1 MRTITHFHRLR
12 NNRIKMFYMLAA
24 LTFAYLVCGLFH
36 RQIIQHRYFQ
46 QKESRQNS
54 RRIIIPGVRGNIYDR
69 NGILLA
75 GYKNIFSINLYL
87 HELHDEF
94 RKACLE
100 RANILRQNNIK
111 FNAKKLRRDS
121 RADVVKKYLDAVNE
135 TIGSNYVV
143 SSDAIEKHLAQ
154 KFLLPMKIADDI
166 SQEVYE
172 RLMYVLPKNSPVQL
186 SMDEVR
192 YYPYGDFAC
201 HIIGHVAMD
210 EYHGQPFGE
219 KIKTFTAKCQ
229 VGKSGIELGAD
240 NILRGIPGY
249 ELWQIDTLGTART
262 LLKSE
267 NPRHGSSIRLSI
279 DKSLQSMV
287 EGALGDNRGCA
298 IVMNVRNGEILAMA
312 SKPSYDINLLVPK
325 VSHDAYNQIT
335 SKGSWLNLA
344 TQGKFPLGSVFK
356 LVSSIAF
363 LQSGEVLRT
372 DSVFCSGVTE
382 VGGRK
387 FTCKNHTRNI
397 DITFEDA
404 ISRSCNTFFYENAK
418 KVKKDRLIKAANELG
433 FSEKTGIELPHEGK
447 GFVPTE
453 AWKKA
458 RGYGSWVGGDTLNL
472 SIGQGYL
479 LVTPIEVCCF
489 TSSIAA
495 NRLRT
500 KPTIFF
506 NGNCGNLPNQP
517 SLGLDGTDY
526 NFLVNA
532 MVEVVENRSGK
543 HAKVENLKVAGKTGT
558 AQFFDHGEKR
568 NLAWFTCFAPVGDP
582 EIAVTIMVQEK
593 SKYDSFWGGTKA
605 APIAKKII
613 AEYFTKNKLP
623 STGSIH

>member
-1 MRTITHFHRLR
+1 
-12 NNRIKMFYMLAA
+12 MFYGVATLV
-24 LTFAYLVCGLFH
+24 FAYLICGLFY

-54 RRIIIPGVRGNIYDR
+54 RRIVIPGMRGNIYDR
-69 NGILLA
+69 NGVLLA
-75 GYKNIFSINLYL
+75 GHRSTFSISLYL
-87 HELHDEF
+87 HELYDEF
-94 RKACLE
+94 RETYLK
-100 RANILRQNNIK
+100 RANTLRQNNVK
-111 FNAKKLRRDS
+111 FNAKELRRGS
-121 RADVVKKYLDAVNE
+121 RVDVVKKYLDSINE
-135 TIGSNYVV
+135 TIGSSYAV

-172 RLMYVLPKNSPVQL
+172 RLMYILPKNSPMQL

-192 YYPYGDFAC
+192 YYPYGDLAC
-201 HIIGHVAMD
+201 HIIGYVAMD
-210 EYHGQPFGE
+210 EYHGQSLDE
-219 KIKTFTAKCQ
+219 KIKTFTTKCQ
-229 VGKSGIELGAD
+229 MGKSGIELGAD
-240 NILRGIPGY
+240 EVLRGIPGH
-249 ELWQIDTLGTART
+249 ELWQIDTLGMART

-267 NPRHGSSIRLSI
+267 SPRHGSSIRLSV
-279 DKSLQSMV
+279 DKNLQGVV
-287 EGALGDNRGCA
+287 ERALGDNRGCA
-298 IVMNVRNGEILAMA
+298 IVMNVRNGEILAMT
-312 SKPSYDINLLVPK
+312 SKPSYNINLLIPK
-325 VSHDAYNQIT
+325 ISYDTYDQIT
-335 SKGSWLNLA
+335 SKGGWLNLA

-363 LQSGEVLRT
+363 LQSGEVLGT

-387 FTCKNHTRNI
+387 FTCKNHTSNI

-404 ISRSCNTFFYENAK
+404 IARSCNTFFYENAK
-418 KVKKDRLIKAANELG
+418 KVKKDRLIKTAIELG

-458 RGYGSWVGGDTLNL
+458 QGFGSWVGGDTLNL

-506 NGNCGNLPNQP
+506 NGNCGNLPNYP
-517 SLGLDGTDY
+517 SLGLDEMDY
-526 NFLVNA
+526 NFRVNA

-568 NLAWFTCFAPVGDP
+568 NLAWFTCFAPVDDP
-582 EIAVTIMVQEK
+582 EIAVTVMVQEK
-593 SKYDSFWGGTKA
+593 SQYDSYWGGTNA

-613 AEYFTKNKLP
+613 AEYFTKKQI
-623 STGSIH
+623 STLRDTSLCTSEL

>member
-1 MRTITHFHRLR
+1 MRI
-12 NNRIKMFYMLAA
+12 FYVVSA
-24 LTFAYLVCGLFH
+24 LVFTSLSCGLFH

-46 QKESRQNS
+46 RKESRQNS
-54 RRIIIPGVRGNIYDR
+54 RRIVIPGMRGNIYDR

-75 GYKNIFSINLYL
+75 GHRSIFSINLYL

-94 RKACLE
+94 RKTYLN
-100 RANILRQNNIK
+100 RANTLRQNNVA

-121 RADVVKKYLDAVNE
+121 RVDVVKKYLDTVNE
-135 TIGSNYVV
+135 AIGSNYVV
-143 SSDAIEKHLAQ
+143 SSDAIEKHLSQ
-154 KFLLPMKIADDI
+154 KFLLPMKIADDV

-172 RLMYVLPKNSPVQL
+172 RLMYVLPKSSPMQL

-192 YYPYGDFAC
+192 YYPHGDLAC

-210 EYHGQPFGE
+210 EYGGQPSNE
-219 KIKTFTAKCQ
+219 KIKTFVAKCQ
-229 VGKSGIELGAD
+229 MGKSGIELGAD
-240 NILRGIPGY
+240 DVLRGIPGY
-249 ELWQIDTLGTART
+249 ELWQIDTLGMART

-279 DKSLQSMV
+279 DKNLQNV
-287 EGALGDNRGCA
+287 AEEALGDDRGCA
-298 IVMNVRNGEILAMA
+298 IVMNVRSGEILAMA

-325 VSHDAYNQIT
+325 ISHDVYGQIT

-356 LVSSIAF
+356 LVSAMAF

-372 DSVFCSGVTE
+372 DSIFCSGVTE

-387 FTCKNHTRNI
+387 FTCRNHASNI
-397 DITFEDA
+397 DITFGDA
-404 ISRSCNTFFYENAK
+404 IARSCNTFFYENAK
-418 KVKKDRLIKAANELG
+418 KVKKDRLIKTAVELG
-433 FSEKTGIELPHEGK
+433 FSEKTGIELPHEGQ
-447 GFVPTE
+447 GFVPSE
-453 AWKKA
+453 AWKKS
-458 RGYGSWVGGDTLNL
+458 RGFGSWVIGDTLNL

-506 NGNCGNLPNQP
+506 NGNCGNLPNCP
-517 SLGLDGTDY
+517 SLGLDEADY

-543 HAKVENLKVAGKTGT
+543 HAKVKNLKVAGKTGT

-568 NLAWFTCFAPVGDP
+568 NLAWFTCFAPADDP
-582 EIAVTIMVQEK
+582 EIAITVMVQEK
-593 SKYDSFWGGTKA
+593 SKHDSYWGGTKA

-613 AEYFTKNKLP
+613 VEYFTKNKP
-623 STGSIH
+623 PFAGSIH